1 MRWILP
7 AVSCALILGCGV
19 AEQPKSAK
27 TVAAFEVSLPTD
39 ADRNEFLA
47 VLREAAQP
55 EGMHVDSESAQDI
68 AEGIKVSSA
77 FARTLNAAV
86 WRGAN
91 DDEAV
96 ASAMDL
102 PDNLGKIWLSFSKG
116 TDPPLNARFQD
127 NAMRQIMLRWPDTVS
142 LPIMPTGAIPLPRD
156 LIRTRNGYIVNPSE
170 VHKYELQGVEKRGKL
185 K

>member
-1 MRWILP
+1 MRWILTV
-7 AVSCALILGCGV
+7 VSGVLIAGCGV
-19 AEQPKSAK
+19 AAQPESSK
-27 TVAAFEVSLPTD
+27 TAAAFEVPLRLQ
-39 ADRNEFLA
+39 ADRDQFLA
-47 VLREAAQP
+47 VLRAAAEP

-68 AEGIKVSSA
+68 AQETKVSPA
-77 FARTLNAAV
+77 FAKTMNVAV

-116 TDPPLNARFQD
+116 KDPQLTARFRD
-127 NAMRQIMLRWPDTVS
+127 NAMRQIMLRWPDTLS

-156 LIRTRNGYIVNPSE
+156 LIRTPTGYIVNPSE
-170 VHKYELQGVEKRGKL
+170 SHKYELRGAEKPSN
-185 K
+185 